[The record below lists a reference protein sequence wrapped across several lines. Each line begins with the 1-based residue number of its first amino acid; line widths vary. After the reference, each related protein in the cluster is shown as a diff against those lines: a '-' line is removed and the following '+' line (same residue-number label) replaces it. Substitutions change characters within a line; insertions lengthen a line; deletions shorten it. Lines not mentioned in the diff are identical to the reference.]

1 MQLFLAIMEKSKKP
15 ECNCIYSL
23 KQKLIKPKHLYII
36 YTNLLYIDKQIK
48 TAWLCD
54 ICHLDKETMLNLL
67 ELLQLNGFITNSLSV
82 MIIGTDLL
90 VFSKTLLSNK
100 LQFHIARL
108 VMLGKDQN
116 LEEQED
122 EKSSNFDQLVV
133 KSLIGFNDSIIKND
147 EYYFKKSEDVKLNNI
162 SVIKNEEYVSIKN
175 NTIEENEN
183 ISLDN
188 NIKFNT
194 ENQYEFQSVTLNEDS
209 ESLIPPAGFN
219 SQMLTILRFILHQLK
234 HNNHIDTNVLFDDNE
249 DLKTLIPTLFGF
261 CLDYPIVYISNDNT
275 QVKCMDLIVHT
286 FKDNLTLG
294 LCCRHKFNENIIIT
308 SFSLPTHYENKLKE
322 SIDQWK
328 NGLIA
333 KSKLSGLELT
343 YWYSR
348 RDMENVTL

>member
-1 MQLFLAIMEKSKKP
+1 V
-15 ECNCIYSL
+15 Y

-48 TAWLCD
+48 TVWLCD

-100 LQFHIARL
+100 LQYHIARL

-116 LEEQED
+116 LEEEDED
-122 EKSSNFDQLVV
+122 EKPSNFDQLVV
-133 KSLIGFNDSIIKND
+133 KNLFGFKDSIIKND
-147 EYYFKKSEDVKLNNI
+147 ENYFKTSEDVKLDNI
-162 SVIKNEEYVSIKN
+162 SVIKNDEYVSIK

-188 NIKFNT
+188 NIKFPT
-194 ENQYEFQSVTLNEDS
+194 ESQYEFQSVTLNNDS
-209 ESLIPPAGFN
+209 ESLIPPDGYN

-234 HNNHIDTNVLFDDNE
+234 HNNHIDTNILFDDNE

-261 CLDYPIVYISNDNT
+261 CLDYPVIYISNDNT

-286 FKDNLTLG
+286 FKDNLTHA
-294 LCCRHKFNENIIIT
+294 LCCRHKFNESIIII

-322 SIDQWK
+322 NIDQWK

-343 YWYSR
+343 YSYSR
-348 RDMENVTL
+348 RYMENVTL